1 VAASFVTSSSTQSR
15 HLASLA
21 DAEPVPFW
29 LDDPDRPEP
38 SPALVGDTSADLVV
52 VGGGYTGLWTALLAK
67 EADPGLDVALLEGH
81 EVGWA
86 ASGRNGGFC
95 EASITHGLRNGLDR
109 WPGEM
114 SELLRLGT
122 ENLAAIEATLLRHG
136 IDAQWERTGELTVA
150 TEPWQVADLREEP
163 ELAARHGGKVEWL
176 DRDAVRAQVASPTYL
191 GGVWD
196 REGAALV
203 HPARL
208 AWGLAAACRAVG
220 VRLHERT
227 PVRALHDA
235 GAHLEL
241 RTDFGAVRAGK
252 VALATNAFKPLLRR
266 VSSFVVPVYDYVLVT
281 EPLSAEQRASI
292 GWGQRQG
299 IGDAGNQFHY
309 YRLTADDRILWGGYD
324 AVHHFGGQ
332 VRAEYDQRPDSFA
345 TLADH
350 FFTTFPQLEG
360 LRFSH
365 RWGGAIDTCSRFSA
379 FWGTAHRGRTAYVA
393 GYTGLGVGATRFGA
407 ATLLDLLDGR
417 TGAAAT
423 ERTRLDMV
431 RTKPVPFPPEPF
443 RWAAIEVTRRA
454 IARADAREG
463 RRGPWLRLLDRL
475 GLGFDS

>member
-1 VAASFVTSSSTQSR
+1 MATSLVTGSSTHSR

-29 LDDPDRPEP
+29 LDDPTRPEP
-38 SPALVGDTSADLVV
+38 APALVGDASADLVV

-67 EADPGLDVALLEGH
+67 EADPGLDVLLLEGH

-109 WPGEM
+109 WPGELP
-114 SELLRLGT
+114 ELLRLGA
-122 ENLAAIEATLLRHG
+122 ENLAAIEAALLRHG

-150 TEPWQVADLREEP
+150 TEPWQVEDLREEP

-176 DRDAVRAQVASPTYL
+176 DRDAVRAQVSSPTYL

-208 AWGLAAACRAVG
+208 AWGLAAACRALG
-220 VRLHERT
+220 VRVHERT
-227 PVRALHDA
+227 AVRALHDA

-241 RTDFGAVRAGK
+241 DTDFGTVRAGK
-252 VALATNAFKPLLRR
+252 VALATNAFRPLLRR
-266 VSSFVVPVYDYVLVT
+266 ISSFVVPVYDYVLVT
-281 EPLSAEQRASI
+281 EPLSPAQRASI
-292 GWGQRQG
+292 GWAQRQG

-309 YRLTADDRILWGGYD
+309 YRLTSDDRILWGGYD

-332 VRAEYDQRPDSFA
+332 VRAEYDQRPESFA
-345 TLADH
+345 VLADH
-350 FFTTFPQLEG
+350 FFATFPQLEG

-417 TGAAAT
+417 TGTRAT
-423 ERTRLDMV
+423 ERTRLEMV

-443 RWAAIEVTRRA
+443 RWAAIEATRRA
-454 IARADAREG
+454 IARADAHEG